1 MLELL
6 TAFSIQQIIIYAVML
21 GLAIKGGVDFV
32 YWMREKYQQKFDRDH
47 AQITKQQMLEEHY
60 KKCSDQHEESVKK
73 YNNLEN
79 KIDNLTDT
87 LNTKVDIIEN
97 QLVLLS
103 SSSKNDIKAWIV
115 ETHHK
120 CIQEGY
126 IDDFTKDI
134 VEKRFE
140 DYTKLG
146 GNSYVENLVKELRGL
161 PLK

>member
-6 TAFSIQQIIIYAVML
+6 AAFSIEQIIIYALML
-21 GLAIKGGVDFV
+21 GLAIKGGVDFTF
-32 YWMREKYQQKFDRDH
+32 WAKEKYQQKFDKDH
-47 AQITKQQMLEEHY
+47 AQLTKQEMLEEHY
-60 KKCSDQHEESVKK
+60 KKCSEQHQESVEK
-73 YNNLEN
+73 YNNLEK

-87 LNTKVDIIEN
+87 FNTKLDKMED

-120 CIQEGY
+120 CIKEGF

-146 GNSYVENLVKELRGL
+146 GNSYVKNLVEEMRTL